1 MDVSTIT
8 QLITTL
14 GFPIVCCVALGWFV
28 YKFYTDSTK
37 QNAENMAKIQAKNQE
52 REDKLYQEIKECR
65 EVNATAIATIAKYA
79 DNITEIKSDIQVI
92 KEHIIMEN
100 N

>member
-1 MDVSTIT
+1 MDVATIT

-14 GFPIVCCVALGWFV
+14 GFPIVCCIALGWFV
-28 YKFYTDSTK
+28 FKFYTDSTK
-37 QNAENMAKIQAKNQE
+37 QSAENMAEVQARCQE

-79 DNITEIKSDIQVI
+79 ENLTEIKADIQVI
-92 KEHIIMEN
+92 KEHVLTEEA
-100 N
+100 